1 MPFYRAK
8 PSVPILRL
16 EISDSTFV
24 TPSTSPGEEPSSS
37 FNAVLPSRR
46 PSQDNTTSTTSPLQS
61 PSYVLP
67 APAPGISKARD
78 ESQKLLAHVL
88 EQLRHRPKCPPSYSP
103 PLQAAQAAK
112 FIIPRP
118 SVSRSAS
125 EQSSLG
131 PENEEI
137 YERTF
142 SPDKAFDLMNRLRD
156 VLVISLTHGWLMFS
170 ERYVLCETFS
180 TSLFISTPPAVRP
193 QRSSE
198 VAKN

>member
-1 MPFYRAK
+1 MPFYREK
-8 PSVPILRL
+8 PSVPVLRL

-24 TPSTSPGEEPSSS
+24 TPPSTSPGEEPSPS
-37 FNAVLPSRR
+37 FNATLPSRR
-46 PSQDNTTSTTSPLQS
+46 PSQGNATSTTSPLQP

-67 APAPGISKARD
+67 ARAPGISKARD

-112 FIIPRP
+112 SIIPRP
-118 SVSRSAS
+118 SASRSTS
-125 EQSSLG
+125 EQSLG

-180 TSLFISTPPAVRP
+180 ASLFISTPPAVRP